1 MALTRREFS
10 AGGVIYKK
18 TDSIPKVALIA
29 RHQNIGGQAKKGK
42 KVWCLPKGKI
52 EKEESS
58 ESAAEREIRE
68 ETGLTGRLIK
78 LLGSVTYWYV
88 SSIDKARVFK
98 NVRFFLFEYIKGTPG
113 SHDAEISQ
121 VNWFAI
127 PEALEIM
134 TYPSERRI
142 MQRAAKE
149 ICP

>member
-29 RHQNIGGQAKKGK
+29 KKGK
-42 KVWCLPKGKI
+42 AVWCLPKGKI

-58 ESAAEREIRE
+58 EAAAAREIQE

-78 LLGSVTYWYV
+78 LLGDVTYWYV
-88 SSIDKARVFK
+88 SPADKARIFK
-98 NVRFFLFEYIKGTPG
+98 KVRFFLFEYIKGSLTKYADPEG
-113 SHDAEISQ
+113 EAED
-121 VNWFAI
+121 VEWFAI
-127 PEALEIM
+127 SDALKIM
-134 TYPSERRI
+134 TYPSERKV